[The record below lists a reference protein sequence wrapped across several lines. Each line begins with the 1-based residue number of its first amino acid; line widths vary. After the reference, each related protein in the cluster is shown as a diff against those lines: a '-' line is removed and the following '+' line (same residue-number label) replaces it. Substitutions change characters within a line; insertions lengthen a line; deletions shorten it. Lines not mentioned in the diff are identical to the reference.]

1 MFSDICVVFS
11 SVCVRFVL
19 QASSYC
25 DFRLCIVFHIIV
37 LWFTYLHC
45 VLLIYVVFYTSVLC
59 FVLMGHRTRLGTRTA
74 LPCSYR
80 MVHVLFHLYEQ
91 LRHGIDVIIP
101 VYINICHGLQ
111 KTWLELDAKT
121 AIFMPYD
128 TDF

>member
-1 MFSDICVVFS
+1 MLCFHLFVYVVFCKL
-11 SVCVRFVL
+11 VCTVIFD
-19 QASSYC
+19 C
-25 DFRLCIVFHIIV
+25 V

-45 VLLIYVVFYTSVLC
+45 VLLIYVVFYTPVLC
-59 FVLMGHRTRLGTRTA
+59 FVLMGHRTRLGARTA

-91 LRHGIDVIIP
+91 LRHGIDVISP
-101 VYINICHGLQ
+101 VHTNICHGLQ
-111 KTWLELDAKT
+111 KTRLELDAKT